1 MNITEKRPSTVRCER
16 RQTND
21 AEYEYILSVR
31 VSERTASFGLQLY
44 SISVT
49 MTTAEGC
56 RSESRL
62 EDVFLSSRAAIAFFD
77 KIVENLATPI
87 DLPFVFEDEMG
98 R

>member
-1 MNITEKRPSTVRCER
+1 MNTKEKKATTVRCER
-16 RQTND
+16 RQTED

-31 VSERTASFGLQLY
+31 VSDMMASFGLPLY
-44 SISVT
+44 SISAA
-49 MTTAEGC
+49 MTTVDGG

-62 EDVFLSSRAAIAFFD
+62 EDVFLSSKAATAFFD

-98 R
+98 G